1 MRHRLTIAACMMT
14 SLACVWALA
23 AKPEEKIAWP
33 EVRKPDWPEVQR
45 PEVDPLAP
53 ITTYSP
59 EQLDEMA
66 LRRRDGYGVG
76 QVWIYRGIFPLAH
89 EVQEMVEKGPEVLAR
104 HIVEVYP
111 TDEATLRMQAV
122 ALGLLTRSNYFPR
135 YGANWFGPKFDD
147 TLYGPKDDKGKRSR
161 RPEELTDTVNAVVD
175 EILKTGRPHA
185 RAAAVETLLQV
196 FSECMGSQ
204 HVKAGNG
211 NRKIPPMPRELTAR
225 AAEFLD
231 DEDPFVRA
239 LADWAICVN
248 VGNEN
253 DGRHTAWP
261 GEPEPEW
268 WEAWLAIE
276 ADEHL
281 ALDYVRQVASLQ
293 MHRRGGDLLTLSRDQ
308 MRRAQAKADWARA
321 HLPADKAAGIDQRVE
336 EMTAAH
342 ERFAAV
348 VGEKSDDLTA
358 CRQAYLRWRPTVR
371 AVAMSGPDVDF
382 DSVVYLTRY
391 SGGSHLQ
398 PGIHDPW
405 NKAGGDIYV
414 QQGLSPDSPRRA
426 LIGEKMPEGFTQDL
440 DLSFDANKVV
450 FSRTNARGVLQL
462 YEIDLTGENLTRV
475 TEGPYNDEDPAYLP
489 DGGIVFGSME
499 AEAGT
504 MCASALGP
512 VGSGGASHTGI
523 FRLSP
528 DHTRRRRLSYCK
540 DDDCYPAVLNDG
552 RIMWLR

>member
-1 MRHRLTIAACMMT
+1 
-14 SLACVWALA
+14 
-23 AKPEEKIAWP
+23 
-33 EVRKPDWPEVQR
+33 
-45 PEVDPLAP
+45 
-53 ITTYSP
+53 
-59 EQLDEMA
+59 
-66 LRRRDGYGVG
+66 
-76 QVWIYRGIFPLAH
+76 
-89 EVQEMVEKGPEVLAR
+89 
-104 HIVEVYP
+104 
-111 TDEATLRMQAV
+111 
-122 ALGLLTRSNYFPR
+122 
-135 YGANWFGPKFDD
+135 
-147 TLYGPKDDKGKRSR
+147 
-161 RPEELTDTVNAVVD
+161 
-175 EILKTGRPHA
+175 
-185 RAAAVETLLQV
+185 
-196 FSECMGSQ
+196 
-204 HVKAGNG
+204 
-211 NRKIPPMPRELTAR
+211 
-225 AAEFLD
+225 
-231 DEDPFVRA
+231 
-239 LADWAICVN
+239 
-248 VGNEN
+248 
-253 DGRHTAWP
+253 
-261 GEPEPEW
+261 
-268 WEAWLAIE
+268 
-276 ADEHL
+276 
-281 ALDYVRQVASLQ
+281 
-293 MHRRGGDLLTLSRDQ
+293 

-528 DHTRRRRLSYCK
+528 DRTRRRRLSYCK

-552 RIMWLR
+552 RIMWLRWDYQERGVNEIFSLWVARPDGTGADVIFRAHIPEEVITQTLRDARPVPDSEKITAAGGGHWLTRRWASTTRWRSAR